1 MWRVIIFARHSVLP
15 LQSTNP
21 TNSQIGPPR
30 YPGNFFSQFSNLID
44 FLYVYICV
52 QLENIWQIV
61 PTPRNFRFIRI
72 VSPQFLQFLQIVFLH
87 AILIQKFYDWLEAKY
102 HVNPIELF
110 IPFSVNQ
117 TTATDILDIDDY
129 EKSRNFHIQ

>member
-1 MWRVIIFARHSVLP
+1 M
-15 LQSTNP
+15 
-21 TNSQIGPPR
+21 
-30 YPGNFFSQFSNLID
+30 
-44 FLYVYICV
+44 YICV

-129 EKSRNFHIQ
+129 EKSRNFRTQ